1 MPRIFHALETNR
13 RTGRFLGVPFFDP
26 PINPTLLFDPWA
38 YLFGPLYFLGR
49 GIWRKS
55 LTLLLLGAV
64 CYAPSLFPEN
74 AALRQALVEEYAT
87 PHLILT
93 ALSVLFTLLFCMG
106 RRLTAVF
113 TGILFAAVFI
123 ASQPMVAYL
132 NMGTFSAFT
141 WLNSSLIWTALGR
154 GLLFS
159 LLGKKT
165 LLSAALAALSAAL
178 FVLGL
183 PLTLGLSDLPSL
195 AYPIFCGMAGTYD
208 LYRTRRLGEKF
219 WW

>member
-132 NMGTFSAFT
+132 N
-141 WLNSSLIWTALGR
+141 SSLIWTALGR
-154 GLLFS
+154 VLLFS